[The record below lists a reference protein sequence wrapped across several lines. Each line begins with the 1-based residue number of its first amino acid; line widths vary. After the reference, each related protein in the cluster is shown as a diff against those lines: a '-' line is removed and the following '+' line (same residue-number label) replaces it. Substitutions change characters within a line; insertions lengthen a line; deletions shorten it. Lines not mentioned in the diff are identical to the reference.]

1 MYLSKGGGLTLIKSV
16 LSSIPTYF
24 LSLFPLPSSV
34 ANKLE
39 AIQRNFLWGSF
50 GSDFKFHLVRWN
62 IMKQPLYL
70 GGLDIRD
77 LRLFNDALLGEWL
90 WRFMNENGNL
100 WRKVVT
106 IKYGDDGFGRFPSI
120 SKGPYGYS
128 LWRYISKGWGRLS
141 PKVRGDSFHTVLL
154 RYEMVL

>member
-1 MYLSKGGGLTLIKSV
+1 MEVFVPFKGGRLTLIKSV

-39 AIQRNFLWGSF
+39 AIERNFLWGSF

-62 IMKQPLYL
+62 TVKQPMYL
-70 GGLDIRD
+70 GGLGIRH
-77 LRLFNDALLGEWL
+77 LRLLNETLLGKWL
-90 WRFMNENGNL
+90 WRFMNEKGNL

-106 IKYGDDGFGRFPSI
+106 VKYGNDGFRWLPSI
-120 SKGPYGYS
+120 VKGYCGYN
-128 LWRYISKGWGRLS
+128 LWRYISKGWGRFFPHS
-141 PKVRGDSFHTVLL
+141 SFEVGVVL
-154 RYEMVL
+154 